1 MHVLFFVIIKEVK
14 IIKILLHTYVPHA
27 NYVSQKLATYFS
39 HHRFRKLLLSFGD
52 LFFML
57 FGSKVVLFDL
67 LFCTKK
73 GKKVSCLNGH
83 GIITLRKYL
92 IWSK

>member
-1 MHVLFFVIIKEVK
+1 MLIM
-14 IIKILLHTYVPHA
+14 
-27 NYVSQKLATYFS
+27 SQKLATYFS

-73 GKKVSCLNGH
+73 GKK
-83 GIITLRKYL
+83 RKLLKWAWYNYIKEVFNL
-92 IWSK
+92 VK